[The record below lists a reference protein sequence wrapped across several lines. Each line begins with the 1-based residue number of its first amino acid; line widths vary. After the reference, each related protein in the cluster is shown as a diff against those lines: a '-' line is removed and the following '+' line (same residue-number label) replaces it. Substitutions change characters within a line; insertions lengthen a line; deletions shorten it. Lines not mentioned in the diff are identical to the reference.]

1 MAIGPTMT
9 SAFLQ
14 PTTTG
19 FSPVAPISAPALSIA
34 DVAIELV
41 PTAVISTSLQLF
53 FIAVT
58 SCLPIPP
65 PCPSMTRIFIK

>member
-1 MAIGPTMT
+1 MT

-14 PTTTG
+14 PTITG
-19 FSPVAPISAPALSIA
+19 FSPVAPTSAPALSIA

-41 PTAVISTSLQLF
+41 PIAVISTSLQLF

-58 SCLPIPP
+58 SCPQH
-65 PCPSMTRIFIK
+65 IKIVDMLKKVAGAFEV